1 MAKKRKIYFSGNR
14 KYDTWK
20 RFADK
25 CEQQAESFV
34 KEDHEPCPCCGH
46 TAICIW
52 EWKGD
57 YDPGFTIKC
66 TNCSC
71 SVTGMT
77 WEECLNDWE
86 GHRTHSRQS
95 F

>member
-1 MAKKRKIYFSGNR
+1 MTKKVYFYGNR
-14 KYDTWK
+14 KYETWK

-25 CEQQAESFV
+25 CERQAESFA
-34 KEDHEPCPCCGH
+34 KEGHEPCPCCGH
-46 TAICIW
+46 SAMCIW

-77 WEECLNDWE
+77 LEECLNDWE
-86 GHRTHSRQS
+86 GHRKI
-95 F
+95 